1 MSRERK
7 HEEEMGIPDAVVKGP
22 SNEYFSRSEF
32 EDACVTHLD
41 RTFPDWKSADKT
53 YLFPPWFQYR
63 YLGPSGKASGAIP
76 FNKDLKADLKGDEA
90 EQNIFRS
97 LEKFGRENKQPMFVF
112 TKFEFKD
119 FTKEVLSQ
127 NGSEDLEQ
135 SLQVDLMKNDLTR
148 EIDFIVVHK
157 CVGVIL
163 IEVKARGIFKK
174 DRYEKAIEQL
184 RVGEQFILAL
194 LHAKVAGRHI
204 PIYKV
209 VAFPNMSAHRQKPI
223 DGYIDLRRENL
234 GNHGHPDAFEQWW
247 TKHFV
252 EKCFNKVETSE
263 ILKLVAVLVG
273 QRSVINA
280 MALIPR
286 DACTEVFEKIDKQ
299 KFLEKSYDQQEKK
312 RKQGK
317 PIDVASAVVKTE
329 RQELV
334 ILTKQFLFLN
344 PEQLRIWEGPT
355 RQIFCG
361 APGSGKTILLQHK
374 ALECA
379 KNQEKVVVV
388 VPFPLN
394 KLYGEFF
401 AQNKVS
407 ENVDVVDYA
416 GFTSMD
422 TKYPEPIKLNVFVD
436 EFQVLL
442 NTRKQEL
449 LDLFKSFLAK
459 HSDLQRYQ
467 WIAYDVNQFPSG
479 FKFSF
484 NVPDFL
490 STLHKN
496 HGFTHVPSL
505 TTVMRC
511 TSEVYKF
518 LQQPLTRNSFSDL
531 SSEMAD
537 QSRPGVSQQAVSDF
551 RDYWDHPLYLGHHV
565 CGPQVTKKE
574 AVGSDVS
581 RYLYCSKIVQDEIN
595 MWAKEDDSYYY
606 YKVAVLLE
614 GGTCPI
620 DELSSFLEK
629 DGIAVCC
636 VGSTENAAVVDEGD
650 SARSYEWPVVIVVCM
665 MPEVIYVPSS
675 RAVTRLIIIEWK
687 WD

>member
-1 MSRERK
+1 MSRERN

-22 SNEYFSRSEF
+22 SNEYFSRCEF
-32 EDACVTHLD
+32 EDACITYLD
-41 RTFPDWKSADKT
+41 RIFPDWKSADKT

-63 YLGPSGKASGAIP
+63 YLAPSGKASGAIP

-90 EQNIFRS
+90 ELNIFRS
-97 LEKFGRENKQPMFVF
+97 LEKFGREKKQPMFVF

-174 DRYEKAIEQL
+174 DRYEKAMEQL

-194 LHAKVAGRHI
+194 LHATVAGRHI

-252 EKCFNKVETSE
+252 EKCFIKAETSE

-286 DACTEVFEKIDKQ
+286 DACTEVFEQIDKQ

-329 RQELV
+329 RPELV
-334 ILTKQFLFLN
+334 VLTKQFLFLN

-388 VPFPLN
+388 VPSPLD
-394 KLYGEFF
+394 KLYGQFF
-401 AQNKVS
+401 ARNKVS
-407 ENVDVVDYA
+407 ENVDVVDYT

-422 TKYPEPIKLNVFVD
+422 TRYPEPIKLNVFVD

-442 NTRKQEL
+442 NIRKQEL
-449 LDLFKSFLAK
+449 LDFFKSFLAK
-459 HSDLQRYQ
+459 HSDLQCYQ

-490 STLHKN
+490 STLHKD

-551 RDYWDHPLYLGHHV
+551 RDYWDHSLYLGHHV

-614 GGTCPI
+614 AGICPI

-629 DGIAVCC
+629 DGIPVCC
-636 VGSTENAAVVDEGD
+636 VGSTENAVVVDEGD
-650 SARSYEWPVVIVVCM
+650 NARSYEWPVVIVICM